1 MTVKDGIVFGIGFT
15 IGKILVSNLV
25 SVGVN
30 FMYPKLYRKMKDVNP
45 DYARYM
51 NQIRPCEKLNNEA
64 HSKPKVK
71 IGFEI

>member
-15 IGKILVSNLV
+15 IGKILVTGLTNI
-25 SVGVN
+25 GVD
-30 FMYPKLYRKMKDVNP
+30 FAYPKLYRKMKEVNP

-51 NQIRPCEKLNNEA
+51 NRVRPCEKLDSESHA
-64 HSKPKVK
+64 KSKAK